1 MANAVPM
8 IRALSLLPAIRWLK
22 VHDIDSEPFLQ
33 PFGLSSAPF
42 GDPFR
47 PVPLL
52 HVGGFLRAIA
62 RKEGPDVTCRIVG
75 EASTTELALLGSV
88 ALGTRTPIEA
98 LTRISG
104 VLPVFC
110 SHEQLALKAAP
121 SVVSVWHSYTVRFDP
136 ETEHLMLQYA
146 VAMADRLL
154 GMTGTAAPRL
164 ARVEMP
170 PHPDFG
176 LDHLDRWFGDVLCPS
191 DSRGTRF
198 LVEAAVAEKLF
209 PRAARD
215 RLLAGRLPALGSIR
229 GDGSFGD
236 SVKTML
242 ASLMT
247 DDIPTIRDMAKV
259 SGTSVRTLQR
269 RLSDEGLVY
278 SDLVEE
284 VRQAQA
290 LRLLSMP
297 NATAKSV
304 SADLGYEHQSSFTRA
319 MLRWTGASPRKFM
332 TRGGN
337 AG

>member
-1 MANAVPM
+1 MPYAVPM
-8 IRALSLLPAIRWLK
+8 IRALSLMPAIRWLK
-22 VHDIDSEPFLQ
+22 SRDIDSGPLLQ
-33 PFGLSSAPF
+33 PLGLSSAPF

-52 HVGGFLRAIA
+52 HVGSFLQAIA
-62 RKEGPDVTCRIVG
+62 RKEGPDVPCKIVA

-98 LTRISG
+98 FGRISA

-110 SHEQLALKAAP
+110 SHEQLAVKVAP
-121 SVVSVWHSYTVRFDP
+121 SSVDVWHSYTIKFDP
-136 ETEHLMLQYA
+136 ETEHLLLQYA

-164 ARVEMP
+164 AQVEMP

-176 LDHLDRWFGDVLCPS
+176 LEHLNRWFGTVLRPS
-191 DSRGTRF
+191 DGRRTHIR
-198 LVEAAVAEKLF
+198 VEAAVAEKPF

-215 RLLAGRLPALGSIR
+215 RLAAGRLPPLQPIR
-229 GDGSFGD
+229 GDGSFGG

-242 ASLMT
+242 ASMMT

-259 SGTSVRTLQR
+259 CGTSVRTLQR
-269 RLSDEGLVY
+269 RLTGEGLVY
-278 SDLVEE
+278 SDLVED

-290 LRLLSMP
+290 LHLLSKP
-297 NATAKSV
+297 NATMKSV
-304 SADLGYEHQSSFTRA
+304 AGDLGYEHQSSFTRA
-319 MLRWTGASPRKFM
+319 MLRWTGASPKKFKA
-332 TRGGN
+332 RNGN
-337 AG
+337 LE

>member
-1 MANAVPM
+1 M

-22 VHDIDSEPFLQ
+22 VHDIDSEPLLQ

-42 GDPFR
+42 VDPFR

-62 RKEGPDVTCRIVG
+62 RKEGPDVACRIVA

-88 ALGTRTPIEA
+88 ALGTRTPVEA
-98 LTRISG
+98 MSRISM

-110 SHEQLALKAAP
+110 SHEQLVVKVTP
-121 SVVSVWHSYTVRFDP
+121 SFVDVWHSYTVKFDP

-164 ARVEMP
+164 AQVRMP

-176 LDHLDRWFGDVLCPS
+176 LEHLRGWFGDALRPS
-191 DSRGTRF
+191 KGRGTHI
-198 LVEAAVAEKLF
+198 LIEAAVVERPF
-209 PRAARD
+209 PRVARD
-215 RLLAGRLPALGSIR
+215 RLLAGRLPPLEPIR
-229 GDGSFGD
+229 GDGNFSD
-236 SVKTML
+236 SVKVMLSSML
-242 ASLMT
+242 ADRS
-247 DDIPTIRDMAKV
+247 PTVRDMAKV
-259 SGTSVRTLQR
+259 CGTSVRSFQR
-269 RLSDEGLVY
+269 RLSAEGLVY

-304 SADLGYEHQSSFTRA
+304 AADLGFEHQSSLTRA
-319 MLRWTGASPRKFM
+319 MLRWTGAGPRRFM
-332 TRGGN
+332 KGG
-337 AG
+337 GSGR